1 VGKIRDWFSYLSHF
15 VYAEKLESMDQILQ
29 QIPQQLIN
37 GVTVGGVYALIAIGY
52 TMVYGI
58 LFMLNFAHGEVY
70 MIGGFTGWWVLHL
83 LTNSSGGLLLNG
95 FIVIIL
101 MILFAMALTGALG
114 MGIERFA
121 YRPLRN
127 APRMNLLLSAL
138 GVTIV
143 LRNLVLNL
151 QGAKIRFFHTS
162 ALIPKSIQVFHIGG
176 TVISFMR
183 LLVIGVSIGLMA
195 ILTWFVKETKMGK
208 AMRATAQDT
217 EAATFMGI
225 DVNRIILLTF
235 LIGSALGGAA
245 GALVGL
251 LFTQVD
257 YYVGY
262 VAGLKGF
269 TAAVLGGIGSIP
281 GAMVGGFILGI
292 VESLA
297 TTLISSTYKDV
308 VSFIILILVLLIRP
322 WGILGEKA
330 PEKV

>member
-1 VGKIRDWFSYLSHF
+1 VDLI
-15 VYAEKLESMDQILQ
+15 LEQL
-29 QIPQQLIN
+29 PQQLVN
-37 GVTVGGVYALIAIGY
+37 GITIGGVYALIALGY

-83 LTNSSGGLLLNG
+83 LTRAYGQLVSASLVIVLM
-95 FIVIIL
+95 IVI
-101 MILFAMALTGALG
+101 AMALTGVLG
-114 MGIERFA
+114 MMIERLA
-121 YRPLRN
+121 YRPLRK

-138 GVTIV
+138 GVSI
-143 LRNLVLNL
+143 LLQNLVLKF
-151 QGAKIRFFHTS
+151 QGAEIRFFHTS
-162 ALIPKSIQVFHIGG
+162 ALIPQGLRTLEVGG

-183 LLVIGVSIGLMA
+183 VLVIAVSIGLMA
-195 ILTWFVKETKMGK
+195 GLTWFVKRTKMGK

-225 DVNRIILLTF
+225 NTDRIIMLTF

-245 GALVGL
+245 GTLVGL

-262 VAGLKGF
+262 AAGLKGF

-281 GAMVGGFILGI
+281 GAMLGGFILGI
-292 VESLA
+292 VESLG
-297 TTLISSTYKDV
+297 TTFISSTYKDV
-308 VSFIILILVLLIRP
+308 IAFVILIVVLIVRP
-322 WGILGEKA
+322 WGILGRKK